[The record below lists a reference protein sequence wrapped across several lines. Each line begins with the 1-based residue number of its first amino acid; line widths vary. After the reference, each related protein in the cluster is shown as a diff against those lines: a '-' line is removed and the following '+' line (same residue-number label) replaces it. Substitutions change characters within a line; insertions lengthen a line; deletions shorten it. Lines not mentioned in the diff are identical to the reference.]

1 LDITWHGYSCFRI
14 TERGHT
20 SVVTDPYH
28 PTQALANWRLK
39 ADLVTVSHDQAGCQ
53 ADDIRDQKYV
63 IAGPGEY
70 EVGELFVT
78 GIALHQLEAQKDILL
93 ENVAYHFE
101 YPNGLNVL
109 HLGAL
114 HQLPDQSIFE
124 GLDQVNALLLPV
136 QEDTVVAGDRLADLI
151 SVIEPNFILPMR
163 PGRISGEE
171 FSSAVAGF
179 LKLMGVNSLEAQDSL
194 RVTPTG
200 LPKQTQV
207 ALLRANHN
215 SS

>member
-1 LDITWHGYSCFRI
+1 MDITWHGYSCFRI

-20 SVVTDPYH
+20 SVVTDPFH
-28 PTQALANWRLK
+28 PSRDLTAWRMK
-39 ADLVTVSHDQAGCQ
+39 ADLVTLSHDRAGHQ
-53 ADDIRDQKYV
+53 VNHIRDHKYV

-78 GIALHQLEAQKDILL
+78 GIALHQHEAEKDILH

-114 HQLPDQSIFE
+114 HQVPEQSIFE
-124 GLDQVNALLLPV
+124 GLNQVNALLLPL
-136 QEDTVVAGDRLADLI
+136 EASLLAGNQLADLI
-151 SVIEPNFILPMR
+151 SVIEPNFVLPMR
-163 PGRISGEE
+163 PKRLGDADYEAAAE
-171 FSSAVAGF
+171 GF
-179 LKLMGVNSLEAQDSL
+179 LKVMGVNNAEALDAL
-194 RVTPTG
+194 RMTPSN
-200 LPKQTQV
+200 LPDGTQV
-207 ALLRANHN
+207 IFLRPSHH